1 MISKNIE
8 NRTIII
14 YLTGKPGFGK
24 YTIAKA
30 LAKHNFIICDN
41 QLANNSILSLLNH
54 DGLVPIPEFAWNA
67 VQQIRNILLNFISQE
82 LCNNYILTNNLY
94 ENEVDKK
101 LFEQVKE
108 IAIKRNSL
116 FIPVRLLASEEEH
129 LKRILT
135 PERRKKWKS
144 ISTHYVYD
152 PAPLLKITHPN
163 LLELDVT
170 LLPPTVAAK
179 HIMAHVNKLL

>member
-1 MISKNIE
+1 MTCKTPNQ
-8 NRTIII
+8 TIII

-41 QLANNSILSLLNH
+41 QLANNPIFTLLNY
-54 DGLVPIPEFAWNA
+54 DSFTSIPEFAWEA
-67 VQQIRNILLNFISQE
+67 IGSIRDILFNFLIKE
-82 LCNNYILTNNLY
+82 PHNNYVLTNNLY
-94 ENEVDKK
+94 EDEGDRK

-116 FIPVRLLASEEEH
+116 FVPVRLAVSEEEH
-129 LKRILT
+129 LKRAT
-135 PERRKKWKS
+135 RPERRKRWKS

-152 PAPLLKITHPN
+152 PTPLLKITHPN
-163 LLELDVT
+163 FLELDVT